1 MCVCLPYRQRSSDKA
16 CEAIPRI
23 QQQCIPVLRVA
34 LVSWIIVLQTLLQ
47 QVSAQGLWRVMV
59 VLPYMFYPPPAPPQ
73 WRRAWYVVLIVVNTF
88 THLQLLPKGGEL
100 DMWGWLALILTLL
113 WCGGAYL
120 WLSFNLLSVE
130 GMWETGVYLFS
141 LLSIFAFIVE
151 HICFLYWAYLQ
162 SSFTLICSLL

>member
-16 CEAIPRI
+16 CDAIPRI

-59 VLPYMFYPPPAPPQ
+59 VMPYMFYPPPAPPQ
-73 WRRAWYVVLIVVNTF
+73 GRRAWYVVLLVVNTF

-100 DMWGWLALILTLL
+100 DMWGWLLLICILRWYRRLL
-113 WCGGAYL
+113 VCGYL
-120 WLSFNLLSVE
+120 SISYQWE
-130 GMWETGVYLFS
+130 TMWETGVYLLS
-141 LLSIFAFIVE
+141 LLSIFAFNVE
-151 HICFLYWAYLQ
+151 HICFLYWAYLLT
-162 SSFTLICSLL
+162 S